1 MKKTNRQSHPS
12 SFRDSSGF
20 IFYEDRTLYRQVNK
34 EYKENYDMLMNSGLY
49 AALVDTNLLVKCEEM
64 SSKIK
69 KDHLAYK
76 ILKPEP
82 VPFISYPY
90 EWCFSQLKDAALA
103 TLNIQKTALKYEMS
117 LKDASAYNIQFVNGK
132 PLLIDTLSFEKYCEG
147 QPWIAYRQFCQHFL
161 APIALMSHKDV
172 RLNQLLKIYLDGIP
186 LNLASTLLPLR
197 TRCMLSLLSHIH
209 LHSKSQ
215 NHFADKGKS
224 LKSNRISRRSF
235 LGLLEHLISTIEKL
249 KWRPKG
255 TEWAEYYDATNY
267 SETAFAH
274 KKEVLKSFLKKSP
287 SSKTIWDLGANTGEF
302 SRIASGFCNQVISF
316 DIDYAAVEKNYLACV
331 ESNEKKIIPAVLDI
345 TNPSPGI
352 GWENKERL
360 SLLQRGPA
368 DSAIALA
375 LLHHL
380 AISNNTPL
388 EKIADF
394 FSKACNTLIIEFI
407 PKEDSQVKRL
417 LLNREDIFHDY
428 TQGSFEKKF
437 KSNFRIKE
445 SVKNKNSCRTLYLM
459 QKK

>member
-1 MKKTNRQSHPS
+1 M
-12 SFRDSSGF
+12 
-20 IFYEDRTLYRQVNK
+20 
-34 EYKENYDMLMNSGLY
+34 
-49 AALVDTNLLVKCEEM
+49 
-64 SSKIK
+64 
-69 KDHLAYK
+69 
-76 ILKPEP
+76 
-82 VPFISYPY
+82 
-90 EWCFSQLKDAALA
+90 
-103 TLNIQKTALKYEMS
+103 
-117 LKDASAYNIQFVNGK
+117 
-132 PLLIDTLSFEKYCEG
+132 
-147 QPWIAYRQFCQHFL
+147 
-161 APIALMSHKDV
+161 
-172 RLNQLLKIYLDGIP
+172 
-186 LNLASTLLPLR
+186 
-197 TRCMLSLLSHIH
+197 
-209 LHSKSQ
+209 
-215 NHFADKGKS
+215 
-224 LKSNRISRRSF
+224 SRRSF